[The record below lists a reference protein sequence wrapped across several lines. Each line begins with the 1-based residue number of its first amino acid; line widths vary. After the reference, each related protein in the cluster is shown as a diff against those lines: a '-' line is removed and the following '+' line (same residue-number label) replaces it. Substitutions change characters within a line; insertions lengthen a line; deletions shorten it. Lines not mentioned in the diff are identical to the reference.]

1 MHNAATPQCSSKIH
15 MRDFILP
22 NHYTETF
29 FMGFDRVKKR
39 EKESLR
45 DSINSRYITV
55 FYEAVTMH
63 FSEKFFQETAGK
75 GFRSI
80 YRKKVSKQ
88 VMPGMSGTTSS
99 EALKLLWGID
109 VYVVEKKLFRNVGS
123 TEISL
128 RDDVSETVVSSA

>member
-1 MHNAATPQCSSKIH
+1 
-15 MRDFILP
+15 
-22 NHYTETF
+22 
-29 FMGFDRVKKR
+29 MGFDRVKKR

-55 FYEAVTMH
+55 FTKPLPCI
-63 FSEKFFQETAGK
+63 FRKFFQETAGK

-80 YRKKVSKQ
+80 YRKKASTQ

-109 VYVVEKKLFRNVGS
+109 VYVVEKKLFRNIGS

-128 RDDVSETVVSSA
+128 RDDVSETVVSRA